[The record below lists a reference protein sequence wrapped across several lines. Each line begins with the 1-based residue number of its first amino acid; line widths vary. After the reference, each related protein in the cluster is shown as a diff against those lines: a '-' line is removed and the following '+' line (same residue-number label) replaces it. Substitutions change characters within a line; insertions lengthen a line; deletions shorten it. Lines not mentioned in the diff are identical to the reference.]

1 MLTAAR
7 TIGEMGTFA
16 SFCNQSHLE
25 MCSVIKSPICSS
37 LLSKSRAPV
46 SQVTAQNTAT
56 LLTAARN
63 WHALLGPFSGD
74 ELLCFVQLGTDL
86 HNTHATD
93 VQ

>member
-37 LLSKSRAPV
+37 GHAVQEQGSCFASYRAEHSDVAHSCPE
-46 SQVTAQNTAT
+46 
-56 LLTAARN
+56 LARPP
-63 WHALLGPFSGD
+63 WAVFRR
-74 ELLCFVQLGTDL
+74 
-86 HNTHATD
+86 
-93 VQ
+93 